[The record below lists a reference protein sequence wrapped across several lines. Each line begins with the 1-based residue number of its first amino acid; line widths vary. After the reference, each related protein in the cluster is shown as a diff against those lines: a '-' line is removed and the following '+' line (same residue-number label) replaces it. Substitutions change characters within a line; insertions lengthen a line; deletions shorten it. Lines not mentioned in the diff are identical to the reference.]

1 MTTVGQFAYTTLINC
16 TALTAL
22 VPATSIF
29 PSRSEEIVKFPSVY
43 FCDEQHDIEYV
54 DNLPQGNFGEIP
66 IDVYVR
72 DDSPDAISQIICSLF
87 RGLYWA
93 CTFNKDI
100 PDPETA
106 VRHRHMIFS
115 RPLLAGDI

>member
-22 VPATSIF
+22 VPATNIYPTWSEAITQF
-29 PSRSEEIVKFPSVY
+29 PGVY
-43 FCDEQHDIEYV
+43 FCDSQYDIEFA
-54 DNLPQGNFGEIP
+54 DELPQGNFGEIT
-66 IDVYVR
+66 IDVFVR
-72 DDSPDAISQIICSLF
+72 DDSPDPISQIICSLF
-87 RGLYWA
+87 RGLYWS
-93 CTFNKDI
+93 CTSNTDV

-115 RPLLAGDI
+115 RPLLPGDI